1 MTTITTTD
9 GKAIP
14 TPLQY
19 GTTDL
24 VITGFSTST
33 RERTREHLDTPNTE
47 FWGMNSLW
55 QFMPDIPWSAWFEIH
70 RYSHLEEIH
79 KQSWPKIQAHY
90 RELTIPLY
98 MIDSDPD
105 FPTSIPFPL
114 DAVSKGRRRYF
125 ESSVAYILA
134 YALLLSERTELQTIH
149 MYGIDMV
156 HDTEWGYQRPNCEY
170 WIGVLEGAGITVNI
184 PSIAAMC
191 KPSCLYGYE
200 EEPAATKDMTNLLSR
215 LANRQKE
222 LQNVAQMHLQK
233 VDAELLKKA
242 AHEGAA
248 QELENTK
255 QVLIQWARGRDLQ

>member
-1 MTTITTTD
+1 M
-9 GKAIP
+9 GKIP
-14 TPLQY
+14 APLKPE
-19 GTTDL
+19 TTDL
-24 VITGFSTST
+24 IITGFSTST
-33 RERTREHLDTPNTE
+33 RDKAKDYIGREGFE

-55 QFMPDIPWSAWFEIH
+55 QFLPEPPWSAWFEIH

-79 KQSWPKIQAHY
+79 KQNWPKVQAHY
-90 RELTIPLY
+90 RELGIPLY

-114 DAVSKGRRRYF
+114 EEVAKGHRMYF

-134 YALLLSERTELQTIH
+134 FALYLKRTTNPNLKTIH
-149 MYGIDMV
+149 MFGIDMV

-170 WIGVLEGAGITVNI
+170 WIGMLEGAGMTVNI
-184 PSIAAMC
+184 PKVAAMV

-200 EEPAATKDMTNLLSR
+200 EEPASTAEMEKLLGR
-215 LANRQKE
+215 LAIRQKE

-233 VDAELLKKA
+233 VDQEMLKKA

-255 QVLIQWARGRDLQ
+255 QILIQWARGRDMKR